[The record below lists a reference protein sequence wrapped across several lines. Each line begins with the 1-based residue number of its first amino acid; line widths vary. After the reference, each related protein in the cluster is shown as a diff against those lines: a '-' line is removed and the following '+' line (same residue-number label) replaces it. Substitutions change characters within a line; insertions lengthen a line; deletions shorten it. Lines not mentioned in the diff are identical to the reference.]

1 MECTVPTVI
10 NDEIIMTNIN
20 EYLLYNLIIDRGFN
34 PN

>member
-10 NDEIIMTNIN
+10 NDEIIMANIN
-20 EYLLYNLIIDRGFN
+20 EYLLHNLIIDRGFN